1 MPDRPGAL
9 GLVASRI
16 GAVRGEILGIEILEQ
31 RAGRAIDEFVVALP
45 DPVPV
50 ALLVDEINAVDGVD
64 VDDVQLDRETMS
76 DPRLEALETATLLM
90 GAGTPVEV
98 LGMLVELAQRHL
110 AAGWTAVIDRNGP
123 AVEAAVG
130 EVPSLT
136 WLVAFI
142 DGSRSSDR
150 VAAGNSGSDDLA
162 WASLAS
168 GGLDLVVGRCGRPL
182 HARERHQL
190 AAMARLADL
199 RWRQV
204 SAASS
209 AGPLSASSSGP
220 GP

>member
-64 VDDVQLDRETMS
+64 VDDVHPDPETMS
-76 DPRLEALETATLLM
+76 DPRLEALETATVLM

-98 LGMLVELAQRHL
+98 LAMLVEHAQRHL
-110 AAGWTAVIDRNGP
+110 AAGWAAVVDASGP

-130 EVPSLT
+130 AVPSLS

-142 DGSRSSDR
+142 HGSRSSDR
-150 VAAGNSGSDDLA
+150 VAAGDSGPDGLA

-168 GGLDLVVGRCGRPL
+168 GALDLVVGRCGRPL

-199 RWRQV
+199 RWRQL
-204 SAASS
+204 STASS
-209 AGPLSASSSGP
+209 AGPLSASS
-220 GP
+220 